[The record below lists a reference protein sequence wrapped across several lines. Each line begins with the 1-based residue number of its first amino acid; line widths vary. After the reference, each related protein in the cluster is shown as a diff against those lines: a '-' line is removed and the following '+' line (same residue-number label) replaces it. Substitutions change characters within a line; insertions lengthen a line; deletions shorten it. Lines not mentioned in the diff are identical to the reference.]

1 MVGQFCDSENTD
13 WRTSTV
19 EEDSMNEVKYNSK
32 YIFDE
37 GTVL

>member
-1 MVGQFCDSENTD
+1 MVGQFCDPENTD

-19 EEDSMNEVKYNSK
+19 EEDSMNEV

-37 GTVL
+37 ETVL